1 VDDLRIEPVAG
12 DQMIEDWRMAHN
24 AVIPTDPLSVEDVG
38 ERVRRHHL
46 EVAYLGDEVVGCSTV
61 RPPSEETSAVTVNA
75 RILPK
80 YRRQG
85 FGEQLY
91 RRGLAKAEELDAE
104 AVETIIL
111 ASNVDGLEF
120 AQRRGFVEIERY
132 VLPGDTIPF
141 ITLRLSTHS
150 WLSVADTEHVAAV
163 QREAG
168 RYAEGGVLHLA
179 LEVIA
184 YALDEAADGTTDR
197 VLVTLHDDGSISV
210 GDNGRGTFVRFD
222 DDGVPMVKPIMATRD
237 LRFFEIPDV
246 PVLPDGRR
254 RSGMSVVAA
263 LSEWVSHTNRRT
275 EGSWTQRYEHGLP
288 RDGLTEL
295 PPTGTTGTVVHFR
308 PDPAF
313 FGTDTITTETL
324 RTACAAFGTTVP
336 IEITTAD

>member
-1 VDDLRIEPVAG
+1 MGELRIEPVAG
-12 DQMIEDWRMAHN
+12 DRMIEDWQVVHN
-24 AVIPTDPLSVEDVG
+24 AIIPTDPLSLEDVR
-38 ERVRRHHL
+38 ERVRRNHL

-61 RPPSEETSAVTVNA
+61 RPPSEETPAVTVIA
-75 RILPK
+75 RVLPQ

-91 RRGLAKAEELDAE
+91 RRGLAKAEEVEAE

-111 ASNVDGLEF
+111 ASNLEGLEF

-150 WLSVADTEHVAAV
+150 WLTVADAEHVAAIR
-163 QREAG
+163 REAG

-184 YALDEAADGTTDR
+184 YPLDEAAEGTTDR

-210 GDNGRGTFVRFD
+210 EDNGRGTFVRFD

-237 LRFFEIPDV
+237 LRFFQIPDA

-275 EGSWTQRYEHGLP
+275 ECSWTQRYGYGLP

-295 PPTGTTGTVVHFR
+295 PPTGTTGTIVHFR
-308 PDPAF
+308 PEPAF
-313 FGTDTITTETL
+313 FGAETITAEAL
-324 RTACAAFGTTVP
+324 RATCTGFGTTVP